1 MRRHMVAYAGM
12 VMVATTVL
20 LTGCGQEESTEYM
33 SNTAHLGGAPQP
45 QPVEPTIEVLKGKE
59 QPFPNNY
66 PLSRYP
72 KSRVT
77 YAWVKPD
84 LLPGY
89 KNHVMLSV
97 PEPSKDVIAQYY
109 KTELKKGG
117 WKLVDRWENSIYSS
131 TIWQKNA
138 QEVEVRVSPDQ
149 HNNQNVQ
156 LFCGPVFKKR
166 YAPHA

>member
-1 MRRHMVAYAGM
+1 MKRNMVAYITL
-12 VMVATTVL
+12 VMS
-20 LTGCGQEESTEYM
+20 LTGLVSGCGQEESSEF
-33 SNTAHLGGAPQP
+33 SANTSQSGGTSHSQYI
-45 QPVEPTIEVLKGKE
+45 EPTVEVLKGKE
-59 QPFPNNY
+59 QPY
-66 PLSRYP
+66 PASYPVSKYP
-72 KSRVT
+72 KSKVT

-97 PEPSKDVIAQYY
+97 PEPSKDTIAQYY

-117 WKLVDRWENSIYSS
+117 WKMVDRWENTIYSS
-131 TIWQKNA
+131 TIWQKDG

-156 LFCGPVFKKR
+156 LFAGPIFKKR